1 MYLGV
6 HRGSLGVLHVLITTW
21 SEGVEVFA
29 DGGLHPGQSTKS
41 QAPGH
46 LGEEAEVAAGKDR
59 VQPPACVLR
68 LVLGCRGPGF
78 ASGMHSAGF
87 GFHLLHSK

>member
-1 MYLGV
+1 M
-6 HRGSLGVLHVLITTW
+6 
-21 SEGVEVFA
+21 EVFA

-46 LGEEAEVAAGKDR
+46 FGGEAEVVAGKDR
-59 VQPPACVLR
+59 AQPPAFVLR
-68 LVLGCRGPGF
+68 LNLGCQGPDFF

-87 GFHLLHSK
+87 GFHLLHSQLAPC